1 MTATV
6 RILRG
11 DIFAS
16 SSRTLVNPVNCVGTS
31 GAGLAREFKRRFPL
45 SVFAY
50 ERDVKSGD
58 TSARLAVGRPTEYGL
73 LENEKRVV
81 FFATKLHWR
90 QPSKAQWIVDGV
102 SELSGQVCDHPA
114 YYESIA
120 IPALGCG
127 LGGLQWEAV
136 RPVIEHQAY
145 VMKAHGV
152 SVEIYEP

>member
-11 DIFAS
+11 DIFTS
-16 SSRTLVNPVNCVGTS
+16 QCRTLVNPVNCVGIS
-31 GAGLAREFKRRFPL
+31 GRGLALDFKTRFPL
-45 SVFAY
+45 SFEAY
-50 ERDVKSGD
+50 ADDCDDER
-58 TSARLAVGRPTEYGL
+58 RLCLGNPVDYAIIERG
-73 LENEKRVV
+73 KRIV
-81 FFATKLHWR
+81 FFATKGHWR
-90 QPSKAQWIVDGV
+90 DKSRIGDVIEGITEMSGLVCENTQW
-102 SELSGQVCDHPA
+102 
-114 YYESIA
+114 YESIA

-127 LGGLQWEAV
+127 LGGLRWEDV